1 MGCSGGFVRRGSATA
16 ETWVSRRRGWKKKM
30 KIKAKVKNKK
40 SEEKKSEESEEK
52 RRGVTA
58 AKGE

>member
-16 ETWVSRRRGWKKKM
+16 ETWVSRRRGRKKKM
-30 KIKAKVKNKK
+30 KNEAKVKNKK
-40 SEEKKSEESEEK
+40 SEEKKKKVKKVK
-52 RRGVTA
+52 RQGVTA